1 MSSRPEP
8 PASKGMMM
16 IAAYRRERLRQRP
29 ILRSSLRESHEAR
42 RLEREG
48 AARPEPPVAVR
59 EPTLPPEDVHPAA
72 AQPLPSGSVFAS
84 FSNIAAEEMA
94 LEAAAGIDEA
104 PAPADPPAADE
115 PGATPVAASQEEPAA
130 EAAAPAAPAEPDTP
144 EFDPP
149 LAEIGFGPGM
159 LIRMSQ
165 IGVRTTRQLA
175 TSDVGELRA
184 ALGDISRLV
193 DVEAWIGS
201 ARRRLEQKPT

>member
-1 MSSRPEP
+1 
-8 PASKGMMM
+8 MMM

-29 ILRSSLRESHEAR
+29 ILRSSLRDSHEAR

-48 AARPEPPVAVR
+48 AARPEPPAAVG
-59 EPTLPPEDVHPAA
+59 EPAVPPEEIQPVA
-72 AQPLPSGSVFAS
+72 AQPLQSGSVFDRFAT
-84 FSNIAAEEMA
+84 IVAEEVT
-94 LEAAAGIDEA
+94 LDAAAAIDEA
-104 PAPADPPAADE
+104 PAPAGPPAAEELRAAPD
-115 PGATPVAASQEEPAA
+115 AASPEEPTA
-130 EAAAPAAPAEPDTP
+130 EAEPAAPAASATPDSP

-201 ARRRLEQKPT
+201 AKRRLAAGSEGER

>member
-1 MSSRPEP
+1 
-8 PASKGMMM
+8 MMM

-48 AARPEPPVAVR
+48 AARPEPPAAVR
-59 EPTLPPEDVHPAA
+59 EPTLPPEDVPPAA

-94 LEAAAGIDEA
+94 LEAAAVINEA

-130 EAAAPAAPAEPDTP
+130 EAEAPAAPAEPDTP